1 MSSITQIS
9 MKELSSGR
17 VGWSGGIPNIP
28 GIPVSL
34 MVKLQDLFK
43 QEFAHSLQHGND
55 GICIHLR
62 CRGFGG
68 VISAQPRIAT
78 KQTSAGCLEIGAW
91 GTEKM

>member
-1 MSSITQIS
+1 

-43 QEFAHSLQHGND
+43 QEFAHSLNTAMMVSVF
-55 GICIHLR
+55 ICVAGALVALLVRSH
-62 CRGFGG
+62 
-68 VISAQPRIAT
+68 VSQQNKPAQAV
-78 KQTSAGCLEIGAW
+78 
-91 GTEKM
+91 